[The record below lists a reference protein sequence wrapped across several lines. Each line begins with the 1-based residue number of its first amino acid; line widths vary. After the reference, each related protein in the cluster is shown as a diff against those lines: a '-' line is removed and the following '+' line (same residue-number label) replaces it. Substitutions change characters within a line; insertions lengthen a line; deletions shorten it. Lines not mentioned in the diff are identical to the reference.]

1 MILGS
6 LSCLKEA
13 ILPAS
18 NETKKVGL
26 MLMYSHSTAFWCNC
40 FHENPNFVVLAAIP
54 AIRRILKHLKET
66 GDVKNLANEI
76 VSFKEFFDLMGMD
89 DVKALEERYV
99 TDETRRADY

>member
-1 MILGS
+1 M
-6 LSCLKEA
+6 C
-13 ILPAS
+13 
-18 NETKKVGL
+18 
-26 MLMYSHSTAFWCNC
+26 
-40 FHENPNFVVLAAIP
+40 
-54 AIRRILKHLKET
+54 IRDSLKET